1 MTSNKYNKKL
11 TLKLR
16 KKQKLPKFIVKPC
29 KILLVIKLTT
39 KKITKTEIVRRMLKK
54 YEVSLDK
61 LNYDAIKE
69 FKEKMKDLSD
79 TRQKGKRKY
88 KIWDIVVVVFLAVL
102 GNCNSWEEIKI
113 FAESKKTW
121 LKSFLKLSG
130 GIPSA
135 ITYKR
140 VFSIIKPEELENICV
155 LFAQDVL
162 KIFASKRDIM
172 NIDGKT
178 DNGSNRNETEVREK
192 VKALNVLNV
201 YSNNLGICVASQMI
215 EDKTNEIPTI
225 PLILD
230 KINVKGNIITW
241 DALNTQ
247 KTNIET
253 VIKLKGD
260 YVVPIKQNQGTFYD
274 DLILYFDEKTLEY
287 IKAGN
292 SISSYKKQIE
302 KNGSNVIVYEY
313 FQTEDIS
320 WFKDLKKWKGLK
332 SFGLVKKTIITK
344 GKSNV
349 ENRFYISSLYN
360 DIDTFSNAIRLHWS
374 VENKLHWHIDFTFKQ
389 DDNSTMDKNALFNLQ
404 ILKKLSLAFLNDV
417 KRVYNTSLK
426 NIRFRLS
433 LDYETEILRFFN
445 ILAH

>member
-1 MTSNKYNKKL
+1 M
-11 TLKLR
+11 
-16 KKQKLPKFIVKPC
+16 
-29 KILLVIKLTT
+29 
-39 KKITKTEIVRRMLKK
+39 
-54 YEVSLDK
+54 
-61 LNYDAIKE
+61 
-69 FKEKMKDLSD
+69 
-79 TRQKGKRKY
+79 
-88 KIWDIVVVVFLAVL
+88 
-102 GNCNSWEEIKI
+102 
-113 FAESKKTW
+113 
-121 LKSFLKLSG
+121 KLSG

-140 VFSIIKPEELENICV
+140 VFSIIKPDELENICV

-178 DNGSNRNETEVREK
+178 DNGSNRNENEIREK

-292 SISSYKKQIE
+292 SISSYKRQTE
-302 KNGSNVIVYEY
+302 KNGSNVIIYEY

-332 SFGLVKKTIITK
+332 SFGLVKKTIIAK
-344 GKSNV
+344 NKSIV

-374 VENKLHWHIDFTFKQ
+374 VENKLHWHLDFTFKQ
-389 DDNSTMDKNALFNLQ
+389 DENSTMDKNALFNLQ

-417 KRVYNTSLK
+417 KRVYSTSLK

>member
-1 MTSNKYNKKL
+1 
-11 TLKLR
+11 
-16 KKQKLPKFIVKPC
+16 
-29 KILLVIKLTT
+29 VIKLTT
-39 KKITKTEIVRRMLKK
+39 KKLTKTEIVRRQLKK
-54 YEVSLDK
+54 YEVSLDELDFK
-61 LNYDAIKE
+61 AIKE

-79 TRQKGKRKY
+79 SRQKGKRKY
-88 KIWDIVVVVFLAVL
+88 KIWDIVVVTFLAVL

-140 VFSIIKPEELENICV
+140 VFSIIKPDELENICV
-155 LFAQDVL
+155 LFAQNVL

-178 DNGSNRNETEVREK
+178 DNGSNRNESIIREK

-201 YSNNLGICVASQMI
+201 YSNNLGLCIASQMI

-247 KTNIET
+247 KANVET

-260 YVVPIKQNQGTFYD
+260 YVVPLKQNQGTFYN
-274 DLILYFDEKTLEY
+274 DLVLYFDEKKLEY

-292 SISSYKKQIE
+292 SQSAYKKQIE
-302 KNGSNVIVYEY
+302 KCQGNIVTYEY

-320 WFKDLKKWKGLK
+320 WFQDLKKWKGIK
-332 SFGLVKKTIITK
+332 SFGLVKKTIISKHNTIA
-344 GKSNV
+344 
-349 ENRFYISSLYN
+349 ECRYYISSLYN
-360 DIDTFSNAIRLHWS
+360 DIETFSNAIRLHWS
-374 VENKLHWHIDFTFKQ
+374 VENKLHWHLDFTFKQ
-389 DDNSTMDKNALFNLQ
+389 DENSTMDKNALFNLQ

-426 NIRFRLS
+426 NIRFKLS
-433 LDYETEILRFFN
+433 LNYETEILRFFN